1 MQSET
6 ASILKRLALTL
17 VVATFVS
24 HFLVVVFVFFSP
36 TYIGGE
42 LAIRRASTFTLLLIP
57 FVCVPTYFAFLRRD
71 RNRKSIG
78 IDR

>member
-24 HFLVVVFVFFSP
+24 HFLVVVFVFFAP

-42 LAIRRASTFTLLLIP
+42 LAIRRGGNFTLLLIP
-57 FVCVPTYFAFLRRD
+57 FVCVPTYFALLRRD